1 VILIILKFFMNWID
15 ELDAK
20 LDTEVDSLHV
30 NRISIEDL
38 VGYVYIVRVDFL
50 DYAFGYV
57 LIIG

>member
-1 VILIILKFFMNWID
+1 MNWID

-50 DYAFGYV
+50 DYASGYV